1 MTLAFVSP
9 TRAASTLPPNREAR
23 VLIIDESPWRR
34 LALAGLLEPDG
45 YHLRDVSP
53 AEDVI
58 RAVADFEPDLVLV
71 DEAASVASGDTICD
85 RLRGVD
91 TGRELSIILLARTS
105 LDEQTATIGLLAGAD
120 DYVCAIERPNELR
133 ARLSVQIRNKRSRD
147 TLVRVRR
154 ERDLFRRAATLDPLT
169 GVPNRGALEQEL
181 ARRIAIGE
189 PFAVL
194 FLDIDHFKS
203 INDRFGHASGDHVLR
218 RTAGMIQRSIR
229 PEDACGRY
237 GGEELVIVAGAT
249 TSDVAGVMAERQRAA
264 IESLTFPELGLS
276 KLVVTV
282 SIGVA
287 LYEPGQESLE
297 DLLIRADAAMYEAK
311 LLGRNQVVMSTTLL
325 TLRRNSSM
333 RLAEEAE
340 PNTTSVYLLPVR

>member
-1 MTLAFVSP
+1 MTLAFSSP
-9 TRAASTLPPNREAR
+9 TRAASTLPPNREPK

-34 LALAGLLEPDG
+34 LALASLLEPDG

-53 AEDVI
+53 SEDVI
-58 RAVADFEPDLVLV
+58 RIVADFEPDLVLV
-71 DEAASVASGDTICD
+71 DEAASVASGDTLCD
-85 RLRGVD
+85 RLRSVD
-91 TGRELSIILLARTS
+91 SGRELSIILLARTS

-120 DYVCAIERPNELR
+120 DYVCGVERPNELR

-147 TLVRVRR
+147 SLVRVRR

-181 ARRIAIGE
+181 SRRIVVGE

-218 RTAGMIQRSIR
+218 RTAGLIQRSIR

-237 GGEELVIVAGAT
+237 GGEEMIIVAGAT
-249 TSDVAGVMAERQRAA
+249 TSDAAYVMAERHRAA
-264 IESLTFPELGLS
+264 IEGLNFPELGQAN
-276 KLVVTV
+276 LVVTA

-287 LYEPGQESLE
+287 LFEPGQESIE
-297 DLLIRADAAMYEAK
+297 ELLTRADAAMYEAK
-311 LLGRNQVVMSTTLL
+311 LLGRNQVVMSSTLL
-325 TLRRNSSM
+325 TLRRSSSL
-333 RLAEEAE
+333 RLADD
-340 PNTTSVYLLPVR
+340 TSE